1 MSARKK
7 YAMSNSRELCFR
19 GLQKTSVIDFPGKVA
34 CVFFAGGCNFRC
46 PFCHNTSLVNKSA
59 PEVPWDTVWSFL
71 RRRQNVLQGVVVSG
85 GEPTLVPF
93 LDDFLA
99 KVRDMGLATKLDTN
113 GYAPVVLEDLLNK
126 NLLDFVAMDVKNSPR
141 RYGESCGM
149 DLVDLN
155 SILRSVN
162 LLKNSGIAYELRTT
176 VSDELHTVE
185 DIREMAEFLKGGK
198 RYALQPLNPGATLS
212 GRAFTPPN
220 EQTLKQMAAV
230 MEEGFEQVLVRK

>member
-1 MSARKK
+1 
-7 YAMSNSRELCFR
+7 MSNSRELCFR

-34 CVFFAGGCNFRC
+34 CVFFSGGCNFRC
-46 PFCHNTSLVNKSA
+46 PFCHNASLVNKSA
-59 PEVPWDTVWSFL
+59 PEISWDEVWNFL
-71 RRRQNVLQGVVVSG
+71 RRRKNVLQGVVVSG
-85 GEPTLVPF
+85 GEPTLLPF
-93 LDDFLA
+93 LADFLA
-99 KVRDMGLATKLDTN
+99 KVKDMGLATKLDTN
-113 GYAPVVLEDLLNK
+113 GYAPQVLEELLSD
-126 NLLDFVAMDVKNSPR
+126 NLLDFVAMDIKNSPR

-155 SILRSVN
+155 SISRSVG
-162 LLKNSGIAYELRTT
+162 LLKDSGIEYELRTT

-185 DIREMAEFLKGGK
+185 DIKEMAKFLKSGK

-230 MEEGFEQVLVRK
+230 MEESFEQVLVRK